1 MDKKELLERL
11 KEKNASRKILK
22 AFEGVKREDFIPLD
36 YQRYAYEDAALPIGR
51 EQTISQPSTV
61 SFMLSLLEPENN
73 QKILEVG
80 IGSGYVLALLDEM
93 TKNSKIYGTERIHRL
108 ADLAATR
115 LKGRKNIQI
124 FHTPNFIGL
133 EEKSPFD
140 RILVSAS
147 APELP
152 KTLVG
157 QLAENGILVCPVG
170 GTIIRAQK
178 KDDKLEKKEYPGFAF
193 VPLIYPYPPDDNE

>member
-80 IGSGYVLALLDEM
+80 IGSGYVLALLD
-93 TKNSKIYGTERIHRL
+93 
-108 ADLAATR
+108 
-115 LKGRKNIQI
+115 
-124 FHTPNFIGL
+124 
-133 EEKSPFD
+133 
-140 RILVSAS
+140 
-147 APELP
+147 
-152 KTLVG
+152 
-157 QLAENGILVCPVG
+157 
-170 GTIIRAQK
+170 
-178 KDDKLEKKEYPGFAF
+178 
-193 VPLIYPYPPDDNE
+193 